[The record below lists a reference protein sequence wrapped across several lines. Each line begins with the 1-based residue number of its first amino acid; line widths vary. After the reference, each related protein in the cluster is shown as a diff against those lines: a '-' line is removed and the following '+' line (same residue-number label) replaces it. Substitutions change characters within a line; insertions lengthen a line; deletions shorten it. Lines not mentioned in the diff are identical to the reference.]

1 MRPIL
6 TESEVTNLDRVL
18 HARAAD
24 SGTVRSFLSDCAGRS
39 GLTASRYPGLFAAIA
54 NGPTPAAPRVQA
66 RSMPVPQAPLTSF
79 RDGVHTN
86 FFGTDPATGKVLAEV
101 TVTMTKPVDFT
112 TVWLNVVGRR
122 ANGDTV
128 VFASSVTQSFANNTT
143 VARTDLRSALPPED
157 KVDLFLTTSYV
168 VIFKDGSVT
177 SNTATNSWAHEAA
190 SDPIVEAP
198 AIRKD
203 RTKGDLSCI
212 MVGLSRGFGSGS
224 PKNNTDVDYWFW
236 QNQYSNTTLLVPLK
250 GKIQFRRKLAALS
263 DTNPVLEFYLAKAE
277 GGMAEL
283 KDKDT
288 IPYRKY
294 FTLDPS
300 DPKGRTLLFDLSPT
314 ATTAGNAINFGP
326 SIWNADTKTFFT
338 ARISVVFAEAAADGG
353 NTGWATILSSLDDD
367 TDAADGVATIKPIRY
382 VWHCLAAGTRITLA
396 DGSTRPV
403 EDIVAGDTVLS
414 ANGPRAVM
422 ATLAQPHHGPVI
434 TLGFTNGASLTGS
447 ATHPVRT
454 PDGMVQAAALAVG
467 DTVLT
472 ASGGRTTVATVGM
485 GRMNGEGLFNLWL
498 DPDDEGETTMIA
510 NGIVTGDYQTQLTLL
525 DKAATDPALI
535 RARLPPSLHTDFDS
549 WLEDVRAG

>member
-1 MRPIL
+1 MRPFL

-24 SGTVRSFLSDCAGRS
+24 SGTVRTFLSDCAGRS

-54 NGPTPAAPRVQA
+54 NGPTPAAPRTQA
-66 RSMPVPQAPLTSF
+66 RSLPVPQAPITPF
-79 RDGVHTN
+79 RDGVQTN

-101 TVTMTKPVDFT
+101 TVTMTRPVAST

-143 VARTDLRSALPPED
+143 IARTDLRSALPPED

-168 VIFKDGSVT
+168 VIFTDNSVA
-177 SNTATNSWAHEAA
+177 SNTATNSWTHEAA
-190 SDPIVEAP
+190 RDPIVEAP

-212 MVGLSRGFGSGS
+212 MIGLSRGFGSGS

-236 QNQYSNTTLLVPLK
+236 QNQYANTTLLVPLK
-250 GKIQFRRKLAALS
+250 GKIQFRRRLAALS

-288 IPYRKY
+288 IPYRKH

-353 NTGWATILSSLDDD
+353 NTGWASILSSDTDDA
-367 TDAADGVATIKPIRY
+367 DAADGVATIKPIRY

-396 DGSTRPV
+396 DGTTRPV
-403 EDIVAGDTVLS
+403 EDIVAGDMVLS

-434 TLGFTNGASLTGS
+434 TLGFANGASLTGS

-454 PDGMVQAAALAVG
+454 PDGMVQASALAAG

-472 ASGGRTTVATVGM
+472 AGGGRTTVATIGM
-485 GRMNGEGLFNLWL
+485 GRMNGDGLFNLWL
-498 DPDDEGETTMIA
+498 DPDGEGETTMIA

-535 RARLPPSLHTDFDS
+535 RARLPASLHTDFDS